1 MTREYVDWCSTHQIY
16 LSNISPDIVLKNS
29 RQDHTS
35 MSSKGGLNQL
45 KEKLHSSSKFEI
57 SATAPKVTNNTSK
70 KKEPPNSLDNGV
82 KEISSLVPPRN
93 EKSHPPIPPTNVGNA
108 NAASSLTESNTSEDQ
123 YWNSLKKKLKESDD
137 HRHEFA
143 DLDTISIG
151 SNICLNGDPNS
162 TITLA
167 EMGLTELC
175 GDELGD
181 NMIVDHTT
189 SLDDLDMTAKSSRF
203 PLTKESFA
211 GINSP

>member
-1 MTREYVDWCSTHQIY
+1 
-16 LSNISPDIVLKNS
+16 
-29 RQDHTS
+29 

-45 KEKLHSSSKFEI
+45 KEKLHSSTKYEVQFKDTPQVVKPS
-57 SATAPKVTNNTSK
+57 SR
-70 KKEPPNSLDNGV
+70 KEPPNSLDNDV

-93 EKSHPPIPPTNVGNA
+93 EKSRPSTLPTNVGNA
-108 NAASSLTESNTSEDQ
+108 NAASSSTESNTSEDQ
-123 YWNSLKKKLKESDD
+123 YWNSLKKKLKECGD

-151 SNICLNGDPNS
+151 SNICLNGDPNL

-167 EMGLTELC
+167 EVAEQMGLTELC

-181 NMIVDHTT
+181 NMIADHTT

-203 PLTKESFA
+203 PLTKESFCW
-211 GINSP
+211 N